1 MAFFEELFPPR
12 ISRDAEGGPRF
23 INSKAYSASG
33 QRITNREATYP
44 LHEYTIAHP
53 PRKQDDFEALRAF
66 FYVVGGDADAFRFKD
81 WSDFQATDANTTLT
95 AVAGVANTW
104 QLCRTY
110 VFSSRMF
117 VRPISKPAKGCKVQR
132 MRAGV
137 PSMLAVVPDIST
149 GRVVIADHLAGD
161 SYRWMGTFHVPVAF
175 KDPAAVWKVLG
186 GTKLITE
193 WSGIELEEIRL

>member
-12 ISRDAEGGPRF
+12 ISQEAEGGPCF
-23 INSKAYSASG
+23 ITSKAYSASG
-33 QRITNREATYP
+33 QRITNREAKYP

-53 PRKQDDFEALRAF
+53 PRSQEDFEALRAF

-81 WSDFQATDANTTLT
+81 WSDFRATDANTMLT

-110 VFSSRMF
+110 VFGSRMF
-117 VRPISKPAKGCKVQR
+117 VRPIYKPAQGCRVQR
-132 MRAGV
+132 MRGGV
-137 PSMLAVVPDIST
+137 PSTLAVVPDTAT
-149 GRVVIADHLAGD
+149 GRVAIADHLAGD

-175 KDPAAVWKVLG
+175 KDPSAIWKVLG
-186 GTKLITE
+186 GNKLITE
-193 WSGIELEEIRL
+193 WSGIELEEVRL

>member
-33 QRITNREATYP
+33 QRITNREAKYP

-53 PRKQDDFEALRAF
+53 PRSQEDFEALRAF

-81 WSDFQATDANTTLT
+81 WSDFRATDANTTLT

-110 VFSSRMF
+110 VFGSRMF
-117 VRPISKPAKGCKVQR
+117 VRPIYKPAAGCKVQR

-137 PSMLAVVPDIST
+137 PSMLAVVPNTTT
-149 GRVVIADHLAGD
+149 GHVVIADHLAGD

-175 KDPAAVWKVLG
+175 KDPSAVWKVLG
-186 GTKLITE
+186 GNKLITE
-193 WSGIELEEIRL
+193 WSGIELEEIRP